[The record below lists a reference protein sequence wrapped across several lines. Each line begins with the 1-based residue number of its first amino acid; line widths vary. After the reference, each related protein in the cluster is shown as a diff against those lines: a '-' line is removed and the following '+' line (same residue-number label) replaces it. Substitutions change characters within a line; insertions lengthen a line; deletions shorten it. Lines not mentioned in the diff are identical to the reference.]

1 MDRFCL
7 RGGIRTTQH
16 GNISVY
22 LFPLPGESPRD
33 FKHLDDPSFERVLV
47 DHFNFFRSGETTG
60 KVNGRS
66 VNVGLTKGEVQRKVL
81 RFQMSPFNITI
92 LENVK
97 GDDGDTKAL
106 LFFELPFYDPAAA
119 RQANFNRGDG

>member
-22 LFPLPGESPRD
+22 LFPTPGEGPRD
-33 FKHLDDPSFERVLV
+33 FKHLESPEMERLLT
-47 DHFNFFRSGETTG
+47 DHFNFFRSGETKG

-66 VNVGLTKGEVQRKVL
+66 VSVDKTRGEQQRKIM
-81 RFQMSPFNITI
+81 RFSIGFMNLTL
-92 LENVK
+92 LEDIK
-97 GDDGDTKAL
+97 APDDTKAI
-106 LFFELPFYDPAAA
+106 LFIELPFHDPATA
-119 RQANFNRGDG
+119 RQANAGRGNG